1 MQDKEEKSGMVGRR
15 TNGRTDGQEWSS
27 VENAF
32 SGFFSSVSVSR
43 VKPPLFGSLTY
54 IPPHLS
60 AFFNSTN
67 DVRAAFTHLVQV
79 WKKKRSSDIGF
90 PIDEKNLFALA
101 LFPPLWFGCQR
112 ECKKIV
118 LREKYF
124 FALRWNELLCWRIL
138 AMSWINYRIS
148 CNVVVVFFFNLIF

>member
-67 DVRAAFTHLVQV
+67 DVRTAFTHLVQV
-79 WKKKRSSDIGF
+79 WKKKAFIWYRVSHWW
-90 PIDEKNLFALA
+90 EKSFCVSII
-101 LFPPLWFGCQR
+101 PPSLIWLSKRMQKNCITW
-112 ECKKIV
+112 E
-118 LREKYF
+118 
-124 FALRWNELLCWRIL
+124 
-138 AMSWINYRIS
+138 
-148 CNVVVVFFFNLIF
+148 VFFFCLAMKWTPLLKNPCNVMN

>member
-1 MQDKEEKSGMVGRR
+1 MRFLA
-15 TNGRTDGQEWSS
+15 SS
-27 VENAF
+27 LLCPCLE
-32 SGFFSSVSVSR
+32 
-43 VKPPLFGSLTY
+43 LSLPCLEVWP
-54 IPPHLS
+54 ISLPHLS

-67 DVRAAFTHLVQV
+67 DVRPAFTHLGSSLE
-79 WKKKRSSDIGF
+79 KKRSSDIGF

-112 ECKKIV
+112 KCKKNCITWEV
-118 LREKYF
+118 FF

-148 CNVVVVFFFNLIF
+148 CSVVVVFFFNLIFKEGQVHRKATLKMSLKFVIIPHLY